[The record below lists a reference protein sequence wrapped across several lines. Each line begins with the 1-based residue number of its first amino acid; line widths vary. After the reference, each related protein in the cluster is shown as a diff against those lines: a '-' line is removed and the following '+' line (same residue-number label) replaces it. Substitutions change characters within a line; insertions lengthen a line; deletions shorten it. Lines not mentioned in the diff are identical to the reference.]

1 VYLFPISSC
10 SDYRIATSS
19 PKTVLGLP
27 EVKLGLLPGFGG
39 TQNLY
44 PVVGLQATLDM
55 ILTGKNIRPDKAKK
69 MGLVDLVVD
78 APALETVAITTAQQL
93 AAGKLKVREEIS
105 GDCFIVDLK
114 SFLTPPSSLSTAQAQ
129 G

>member
-1 VYLFPISSC
+1 MPFLPSN

-19 PKTVLGLP
+19 NKTVLGLP

-39 TQNLY
+39 TQNLF

-78 APALETVAITTAQQL
+78 APALETVAISTAQQL
-93 AAGKLKVREEIS
+93 AAGKIKVRDGVFMWQWLVGIHV
-105 GDCFIVDLK
+105 CL
-114 SFLTPPSSLSTAQAQ
+114 SLCVYSH
-129 G
+129 